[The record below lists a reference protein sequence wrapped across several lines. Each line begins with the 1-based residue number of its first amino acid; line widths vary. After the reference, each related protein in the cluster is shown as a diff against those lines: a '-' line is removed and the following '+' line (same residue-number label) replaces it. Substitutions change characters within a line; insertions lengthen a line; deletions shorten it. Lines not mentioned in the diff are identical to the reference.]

1 MAYPILPGFIQ
12 DFYDLSNTLGYD
24 QKYNENIPTK
34 FNNAINIE
42 FKMWNII
49 FQEQSHL
56 VSVLNPEKNIIIQI
70 SIYFKINKI

>member
-24 QKYNENIPTK
+24 QKYNENIQTK